1 MSHALHFS
9 TPLEQKQIMRITFTI
24 PVFAI
29 VSFLAV
35 LLETKAAY
43 LVPLANVYEAWA
55 LAAFYLLL
63 CVWNFDDDEE
73 REKILEEKGKLGV
86 YNRSWF
92 FVFQQP
98 VVMTVITVAQ
108 EITEAAGVYCA
119 TSNKVQFAHVWP
131 KFLDDNLRNHRGA
144 AIPRLD
150 EKLDGAA

>member
-1 MSHALHFS
+1 
-9 TPLEQKQIMRITFTI
+9 MRITFTI

-86 YNRSWF
+86 YN
-92 FVFQQP
+92 VC
-98 VVMTVITVAQ
+98 VAS
-108 EITEAAGVYCA
+108 T
-119 TSNKVQFAHVWP
+119 
-131 KFLDDNLRNHRGA
+131 
-144 AIPRLD
+144 
-150 EKLDGAA
+150 